1 MVTEE
6 QKLIYMFNIAAEAK
20 VRALV
25 VMTKKYHPDWTNEQ
39 IEDHL
44 KRLVGY
50 AVEKELTEGNEK

>member
-1 MVTEE
+1 MSEKSTIYAFN
-6 QKLIYMFNIAAEAK
+6 LIAEAK

-25 VMTKKYHPDWTNEQ
+25 ILTKKHHPDWTDEQ

-50 AVEKELTEGNEK
+50 AVEKVLKNE